1 VTGNWHCRHISEH
14 LCTQPCVSSDL
25 RHLRWQSAFGGSQG
39 YLPRGEGSLKMDLAV
54 RDKQWRRGGE
64 QIGQTVASSYFW
76 KNLQNTPIQQMSLPH
91 FGLSGLQKC
100 KELPPPTSPPSPIL
114 YCLLVIQSFGPI
126 KGRQN
131 RYDAIAL
138 QKPGSEC
145 YCTGSQASNM
155 GLNSP
160 PNRVLLARLLFLQ
173 YLLALSLSFS
183 LSLSLSL
190 FHVWLGRQQNRK
202 AKDRHGVW
210 HLCRFK
216 SSIFSL

>member
-1 VTGNWHCRHISEH
+1 
-14 LCTQPCVSSDL
+14 
-25 RHLRWQSAFGGSQG
+25 
-39 YLPRGEGSLKMDLAV
+39 MDLAV

-183 LSLSLSL
+183 LSLSLSSTYGL
-190 FHVWLGRQQNRK
+190 EGNRIGRQRTGMGFGIYVALNLPSFPS
-202 AKDRHGVW
+202 DT
-210 HLCRFK
+210 
-216 SSIFSL
+216 IFGSL